1 MAFRSTW
8 FLLALACALPAQA
21 VPEKFQDD
29 EDGAFDLSNY
39 LLRHRGVLPVPMVI
53 TEPAV
58 GYGVGVA
65 LAYFSQSFAD
75 RAEASRAAGEPII
88 PPDIAVGAGAKTENG
103 TWMLGA
109 GYLGF
114 WDHDRWR
121 YTGALGKA
129 ELQLDYFSVN
139 GEPRAYRLDGEAL
152 IQQMLRRIG
161 TSRWYVGGRYAYFS
175 STSRFAGER
184 PGDVPQRELD
194 SSIGRLGIVVDY
206 DSRDNIF
213 TPNCG
218 LFLELEASAAR
229 SAFGSDTNH
238 EAGSARIFGFQPM
251 GDFVLGLRADARG
264 SRGDV
269 PFYAEPYISL
279 RGVPAARYQDKNAV
293 VTEAEVRWN
302 ITKRW
307 AAVVF
312 GGVGKAY
319 GRRQTWD
326 EARTV
331 GAGGV
336 GFRYLV
342 ARKLGMYAGLDVAR
356 SAEDTAIYITAG
368 SAWR

>member
-1 MAFRSTW
+1 
-8 FLLALACALPAQA
+8 
-21 VPEKFQDD
+21 
-29 EDGAFDLSNY
+29 
-39 LLRHRGVLPVPMVI
+39 MVI

-58 GYGVGVA
+58 GYGAGLA
-65 LAYFSQSFAD
+65 LAYFSQSFEE
-75 RAEASRAAGEPII
+75 RANASRAAGEPIV
-88 PPDIAVGAGAKTENG
+88 PPDIAVGAGGKTENG
-103 TWMLGA
+103 TWALGA

-121 YTGALGKA
+121 YSGAIGKA

-152 IQQMLRRIG
+152 IQQVLRRVG
-161 TSRWYVGGRYAYFS
+161 DSRWYVGGRYAYFS
-175 STSRFAGER
+175 STSRFANER
-184 PGDVPQRELD
+184 PDDVPQRQLD
-194 SSIGRLGIVVDY
+194 SSIGRLGIVVDF

-218 LFLELEASAAR
+218 IFLEIEASAAR
-229 SAFGSDTNH
+229 RAFGSDTDH
-238 EAGSARIFGFQPM
+238 EAGSVRIFGFQPM
-251 GDFVLGLRADARG
+251 GDFILGLRADARG
-264 SRGDV
+264 SSGDV

-279 RGVPAARYQDKNAV
+279 RGVPAARYQDKNALSA
-293 VTEAEVRWN
+293 EAELRWN
-302 ITKRW
+302 ITSRW
-307 AAVVF
+307 AAVLF

-356 SAEDTAIYITAG
+356 GHEDSAIYITAG